1 MAIPRSRCRASRS
14 PRLVGLPGA
23 PYTPRLPAR
32 PEQGSRAG
40 RARETREQRDL
51 MTVGSAVTFRN
62 LLIERRGA
70 VTLLQVN
77 RPEVLNALNRET
89 LVEIEAATR
98 AFVSDPGQGALIVT
112 GAGEKSF
119 VSGADIQELAV
130 LDPLGARETSAL
142 GQRVFDGLA
151 LAPKPVIAAV
161 NGYAFGGACELA
173 LACHVRIASDNAVL
187 GLPEVGLGII
197 PGYGGTQRLPRLIGT
212 GRALELILTGRRV
225 KADEASLVGLVNRV
239 VPRAELMNEAEAMA
253 QAMLKNGPLALSAAL
268 ESVQLG
274 TQLGL
279 ADGQRIENGMFGLLA
294 ASQDMH
300 EGLKAFLEKRP
311 ARFQR
316 R

>member
-1 MAIPRSRCRASRS
+1 
-14 PRLVGLPGA
+14 
-23 PYTPRLPAR
+23 
-32 PEQGSRAG
+32 
-40 RARETREQRDL
+40 

-70 VTLLQVN
+70 VTVLQVN

-89 LVEIEAATR
+89 LLEIEAATR
-98 AFVSDPGQGALIVT
+98 AFVSDPEPGGLIVT

-161 NGYAFGGACELA
+161 NGYAFGGGCELA

-197 PGYGGTQRLPRLIGT
+197 PGYGGTQRLPRLIGI

-225 KADEASLVGLVNRV
+225 KADEAERIGLVNRV
-239 VPRAELMNEAEAMA
+239 VPRAELMNEAEALA

-311 ARFQR
+311 ARFLR